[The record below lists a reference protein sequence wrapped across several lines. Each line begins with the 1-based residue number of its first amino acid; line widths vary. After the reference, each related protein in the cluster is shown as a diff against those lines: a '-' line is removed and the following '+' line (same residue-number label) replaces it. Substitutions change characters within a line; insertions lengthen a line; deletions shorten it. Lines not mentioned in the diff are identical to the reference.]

1 MNLTSRKKK
10 IIQWVDSLEDP
21 STLELLERFSK
32 EKPFDFDKEVQNAI
46 TADELK
52 KRTTEFLWKLDWTK

>member
-1 MNLTSRKKK
+1 MKLTARKKK
-10 IIQWVDSLEDP
+10 IIQWVDSIEDP

-32 EKPFDFDKEVQNAI
+32 EQPFDFDKEIQNAI

-52 KRTTEFLWKLDWTK
+52 KRTTEFLRKLDWTK

>member
-1 MNLTSRKKK
+1 MNITERKKK
-10 IIQWVDSLEDP
+10 IIQWVDSKEDL

-32 EKPFDFDKEVQNAI
+32 EQPFGFEKEIQNAV

-52 KRTTEFLWKLDWTK
+52 KRTTEFLRKLDWTK

>member
-1 MNLTSRKKK
+1 MNITERKKK
-10 IIQWVDSLEDP
+10 IIQWVDSIEDP

-32 EKPFDFDKEVQNAI
+32 EQPFDFDKEVQNAI

-52 KRTTEFLWKLDWTK
+52 KRTTEFLRKLNWAK